1 MTLLLSRAT
10 FARVIFKNVSYY
22 CSIMWTVNSLGRS
35 YINGKPLSKDLRS
48 AIVDII
54 VNEGG
59 DLSTG
64 EVTALTP
71 E

>member
-1 MTLLLSRAT
+1 
-10 FARVIFKNVSYY
+10 
-22 CSIMWTVNSLGRS
+22 MWTVNSLGRS
-35 YINGKPLSKDLRS
+35 YINGKALSKDLRS

-71 E
+71 V